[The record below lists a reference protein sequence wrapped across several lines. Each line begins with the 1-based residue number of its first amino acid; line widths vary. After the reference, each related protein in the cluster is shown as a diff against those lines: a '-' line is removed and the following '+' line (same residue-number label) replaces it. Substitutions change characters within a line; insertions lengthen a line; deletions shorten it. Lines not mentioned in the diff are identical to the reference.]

1 MSGSIP
7 ARLRGAMPAQR
18 TLGVRN
24 LFLTFLIAPAK
35 QRQGYD
41 KWTEYA
47 NRWTDDNAEASVRAV
62 LKTPPWSRIASSKT
76 PVTAVT
82 KSPAAV
88 SVQAGKE
95 PSPNEIDYSGRGLAA
110 ARKAGFKDLGDM
122 ILNGQAP
129 LKSGGIRK
137 WR

>member
-1 MSGSIP
+1 M
-7 ARLRGAMPAQR
+7 
-18 TLGVRN
+18 
-24 LFLTFLIAPAK
+24 
-35 QRQGYD
+35 
-41 KWTEYA
+41 
-47 NRWTDDNAEASVRAV
+47 
-62 LKTPPWSRIASSKT
+62 
-76 PVTAVT
+76 TAVT